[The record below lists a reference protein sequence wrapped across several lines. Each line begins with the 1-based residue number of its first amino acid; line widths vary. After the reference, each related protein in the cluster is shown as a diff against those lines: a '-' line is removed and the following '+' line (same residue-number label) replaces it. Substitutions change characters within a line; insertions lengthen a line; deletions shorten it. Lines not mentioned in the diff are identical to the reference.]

1 MPSQKYNNATEL
13 TQLIEGIKVT
23 DLTKLSKG
31 LPNLD
36 IQGVEN
42 FSFRLNH
49 INLLQIV
56 SFLSKVDAKVYILDA
71 KIRF

>member
-1 MPSQKYNNATEL
+1 M
-13 TQLIEGIKVT
+13 KVT
-23 DLTKLSKG
+23 DLTQLSKG
-31 LPNLD
+31 LSNLD

-42 FSFRLNH
+42 FLLRLNH
-49 INLLQIV
+49 INLSQII